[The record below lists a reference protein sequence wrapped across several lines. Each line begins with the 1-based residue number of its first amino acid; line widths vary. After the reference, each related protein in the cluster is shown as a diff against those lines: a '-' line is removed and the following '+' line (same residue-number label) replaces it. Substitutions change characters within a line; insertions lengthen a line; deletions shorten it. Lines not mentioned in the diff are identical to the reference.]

1 MNCLNCDNTGYRRL
15 CNYDNE
21 TYTCTNNQQYS
32 FDCVTTGYK
41 NNKQCVPLPIGQ
53 GRYKTMGECQ
63 QSCDIQP
70 PVGEISYQ
78 CADIG
83 YGKDKGGKE
92 CILMYNRPDI
102 EQGRFSTMGE
112 CQRSCAIPV
121 TPITPITPIPSPPGP
136 VGQKSYQC
144 VGMGYGGNSSKQ
156 CVEMNAPPG
165 QGRFST
171 MGECQRSCPI
181 PVTPVISDMVGVQRR
196 GVQRMH

>member
-15 CNYDNE
+15 CNYDDE

-32 FDCVTTGYK
+32 FDCVTTGYG

-78 CADIG
+78 CVDIG

-92 CILMYNRPDI
+92 CIPMYNRPNI

-121 TPITPITPIPSPPGP
+121 TP
-136 VGQKSYQC
+136 
-144 VGMGYGGNSSKQ
+144 
-156 CVEMNAPPG
+156 
-165 QGRFST
+165 
-171 MGECQRSCPI
+171 
-181 PVTPVISDMVGVQRR
+181 VTPVISDMVGVQRR
-196 GVQRMH
+196 GVQRMY